1 MPNTYIKYNY
11 VSPSILISKTWDQ
24 NYKQVTK
31 YMCYKHKRIYIN
43 LLKYIVKK
51 NYTILKTKSSL
62 IKKSSK
68 FLEKYTWIHI
78 DVDWDLNWYI
88 NNIEETFYIQEYNY
102 NNLKKLG
109 VYHLNKTASLSY
121 YTDLKYMFNNM
132 YFFLEFYNTQNYKLH
147 QIFTKK
153 NRIIFKRFFKL
164 QKLRQSYFK
173 KKKFLDQNS
182 VLYKQNKEVFSE
194 YNNPKDMIK
203 QKKLQIIFYN
213 KKKLPAKKKKLNI

>member
-1 MPNTYIKYNY
+1 
-11 VSPSILISKTWDQ
+11 
-24 NYKQVTK
+24 
-31 YMCYKHKRIYIN
+31 
-43 LLKYIVKK
+43 
-51 NYTILKTKSSL
+51 
-62 IKKSSK
+62 
-68 FLEKYTWIHI
+68 
-78 DVDWDLNWYI
+78 
-88 NNIEETFYIQEYNY
+88 
-102 NNLKKLG
+102 
-109 VYHLNKTASLSY
+109 
-121 YTDLKYMFNNM
+121 M

-213 KKKLPAKKKKLNI
+213 KKKLPAKKKNLIYKKSTINLKGFFKKTLQFYLYKSKVYHKKYSKKYYNKKKNFKLTKKN

>member
-1 MPNTYIKYNY
+1 M
-11 VSPSILISKTWDQ
+11 
-24 NYKQVTK
+24 TK
-31 YMCYKHKRIYIN
+31 YMCYKHKCIYIN

-153 NRIIFKRFFKL
+153 NRIIFKRFFK
-164 QKLRQSYFK
+164 
-173 KKKFLDQNS
+173 
-182 VLYKQNKEVFSE
+182 
-194 YNNPKDMIK
+194 
-203 QKKLQIIFYN
+203 
-213 KKKLPAKKKKLNI
+213 